1 MGPNPSLTLIQS
13 FLQIG
18 FLLSVPPEDFAGDGR
33 WPGGIRWVG
42 SYFRSFLIVIIDTP
56 KKTALMKLLTLNS
69 LEISQLKNLNVTVSP
84 KRLNCNFCFKKRIK
98 REAYFKILL
107 KKNPMPIDVG

>member
-1 MGPNPSLTLIQS
+1 M
-13 FLQIG
+13 
-18 FLLSVPPEDFAGDGR
+18 R
-33 WPGGIRWVG
+33 
-42 SYFRSFLIVIIDTP
+42 
-56 KKTALMKLLTLNS
+56 LLTLNS
-69 LEISQLKNLNVTVSP
+69 LKISQLKNFNVTVSP